1 MVVTLMQQFFR
12 NILEKFNN
20 SDIRMKM
27 LHGDLL
33 QSLPLIEL
41 NMTKQ
46 KNDCWQLNS
55 GGESTPVSN
64 RFSVSSGSLGV
75 M

>member
-12 NILEKFNN
+12 NILEKVNN

-46 KNDCWQLNS
+46 KNDRWQLNS
-55 GGESTPVSN
+55 GGESTPISN
-64 RFSVSSGSLGV
+64 
-75 M
+75 

>member
-1 MVVTLMQQFFR
+1 
-12 NILEKFNN
+12 
-20 SDIRMKM
+20 MKM

>member
-1 MVVTLMQQFFR
+1 MQQFFR
-12 NILEKFNN
+12 NILEKVNN